1 MPAYNRGITKEQNKV
16 IYEKFLE
23 KLNNGIYTKRP
34 ANPVKKLMIAEDK
47 FVDLKLEEQSFVL
60 MQIIIL
66 LQCNSREA
74 NMSLIECGGRV
85 GTMQVN
91 KNITSCKSAKLVNQS
106 PTGLYENVID
116 LLKV

>member
-1 MPAYNRGITKEQNKV
+1 MYINT
-16 IYEKFLE
+16 
-23 KLNNGIYTKRP
+23 
-34 ANPVKKLMIAEDK
+34 
-47 FVDLKLEEQSFVL
+47 
-60 MQIIIL
+60 
-66 LQCNSREA
+66 CREA

-116 LLKV
+116 LLRV